1 MVLNPEKCHYLLI
14 NKGIGNESVQLD
26 NRILHVEAEKKL
38 FCIVIDKNLN
48 SQNHKK
54 QIIKSANQKLNALI
68 RVAQFV
74 TDFNKKVLFNSF
86 IKGQS
91 NYCSLH

>member
-1 MVLNPEKCHYLLI
+1 MALNPEKCHYLLL

-74 TDFNKKVLFNSF
+74 TNFNKKVLFNSF
-86 IKGQS
+86 IKRQS

>member
-14 NKGIGNESVQLD
+14 NKGIGNESVQLG
-26 NRILHVEAEKKL
+26 NRVLHAEAEQKL

-54 QIIKSANQKLNALI
+54 KIIKSANQKLSALI
-68 RVAQFV
+68 RVAPFV

-86 IKGQS
+86 IKE
-91 NYCSLH
+91 